1 MNTSG
6 INFTNSIEPN
16 AGIIVK
22 NGTTKRIN
30 LIVILL
36 VSDLYI
42 RQRNE
47 NKYGS
52 RYWNPSN

>member
-52 RYWNPSN
+52 RY